1 MAPQK
6 VRHLQSR
13 LQVPW
18 TTETTNVHASIVP
31 PSDRSKPKEFCMAI
45 SCSAFADYISR
56 KVEHLDENI
65 ILSMHPLD
73 SQWVGH
79 VSTGR
84 FPAEQG
90 IEHTFDRFEN
100 VFPKLGAWN
109 DVQSASCVGA
119 PCDPASHKI
128 GLGFTR
134 DSYKLQQTAY
144 ETDLFCWDLILS
156 ADRATQQFAHFVRV
170 LRRISTIVWSYRFRT
185 EALRIAKYRWV
196 LSNNGLTA
204 VTATWDATMTQLTLT
219 PTVAGTS
226 AMPTSKLGA
235 RHLQRRVDPQIRAG
249 AEGPTINKNM
259 QPMLELVTN
268 METVWG
274 LVEGDSN
281 LTDHWRFQSFTDAAK
296 YYKYGWTGSVGNFG
310 LRSDAFSLRFNII
323 SSNAATGVV
332 VLGVVF
338 PYTNIAATEGIKE
351 DVNSDY
357 DNAGVQA
364 DFIWH
369 RKAMTSL
376 VRDAKAINPEMPFA
390 ARDFA
395 GKWQFVMDNLTC
407 GTMDVLDATT
417 GITRTIPIAVN
428 NERRNK
434 GKFITDF
441 GGAIKAEYPELAEV
455 FISLREPACIVDIPT
470 CTPYPSPYPYQHYE
484 SANAVC
490 STSPTQYTIVQVPI
504 INSGTSTYEVPENS
518 ILCNGMPIVGPA
530 ITGSTTV
537 ALLVAEL
544 NTKYAAMGTW
554 TVSGGTSIQLV
565 GASCSSMNIPWQ
577 DSP

>member
-1 MAPQK
+1 
-6 VRHLQSR
+6 
-13 LQVPW
+13 
-18 TTETTNVHASIVP
+18 
-31 PSDRSKPKEFCMAI
+31 MAI
-45 SCSAFADYISR
+45 SCSAFASYIA
-56 KVEHLDENI
+56 KKTEHLDDNI

-84 FPAEQG
+84 FAAEDG
-90 IEHTFDRFEN
+90 IEHTYDRFEN
-100 VFPKLGAWN
+100 VFPQLGAWN
-109 DVQSASCVGA
+109 DVQNASCVGA
-119 PCDPASHKI
+119 PCDPAVTKV

-134 DSYKLQQTAY
+134 DSYRLQQTDYA
-144 ETDLFCWDLILS
+144 TDIFCWDQILS

-196 LSNNGLTA
+196 LNSNGMVAAN
-204 VTATWDATMTQLTLT
+204 ATWNAAMTQLTLT
-219 PTVAGTS
+219 PVTAGQS
-226 AMPTSKLGA
+226 VIPTSKLGA

-268 METVWG
+268 MESVWN

-323 SSNAATGVV
+323 SATAAQV
-332 VLGVVF
+332 VLGVVY

-351 DVNSDY
+351 DVNDDY

-407 GTMDVLDATT
+407 GTMTVADLDS
-417 GITRTIPIAVN
+417 GNNIEVPIAVN
-428 NERRNK
+428 NELRNK
-434 GKFITDF
+434 GKFRTTF

-470 CTPYPSPYPYQHYE
+470 CTAYPNPYPAQSYS
-484 SANAVC
+484 SANEVC
-490 STSPTQYTIVQVPI
+490 STNESAYVIVQTPI
-504 INSGTSTYEVPENS
+504 INSATATYEVAANS
-518 ILCNGMPIVGPA
+518 IKCNGMGIVHSA
-530 ITGSTTV
+530 ITGSTDTI
-537 ALLVAEL
+537 LLAAEL
-544 NTKYAAMGTW
+544 RTKLSAMGAW
-554 TVSGGTSIQLV
+554 TSTDGDTTITLI
-565 GASCSSMNIPWQ
+565 GASCSTIEIPWK
-577 DSP
+577 DAP

>member
-1 MAPQK
+1 
-6 VRHLQSR
+6 
-13 LQVPW
+13 
-18 TTETTNVHASIVP
+18 
-31 PSDRSKPKEFCMAI
+31 MAI
-45 SCSAFADYISR
+45 SCAQFSDYISR
-56 KVEHLDENI
+56 KVEHLDDNI
-65 ILSMHPLD
+65 IMSMHPLD

-100 VFPKLGAWN
+100 VFPQLGAWN
-109 DVQSASCVGA
+109 DVQAASCVGT
-119 PCDPASHKI
+119 PCDKVGTKV

-134 DSYKLQQTAY
+134 DAYKLQETSY

-170 LRRISTIVWSYRFRT
+170 LRRISTIVWSHRFRS

-196 LSNNGLTA
+196 CNNNGLTA
-204 VTATWDATMTQLTLT
+204 VTASWDATMTYLTLT
-219 PTVAGTS
+219 PVTAGGS
-226 AMPTSKLGA
+226 ALPTSKLGA

-259 QPMLELVTN
+259 QPMLELVTH

-274 LVEGDSN
+274 LVEGN
-281 LTDHWRFQSFTDAAK
+281 NELTDHWRFNLFADAQK

-310 LRSDAFSLRFNII
+310 LRADAYSLRFNIV
-323 SSNAATGVV
+323 SYNAATGVL
-332 VLGVVF
+332 VLNVVF

-351 DVNSDY
+351 DVNADY
-357 DNAGVQA
+357 DNAGVQI
-364 DFIWH
+364 DYIWH

-407 GTMDVLDATT
+407 GVVSIVD
-417 GITRTIPIAVN
+417 GITGLTKTIPVAVA

-441 GGAIKAEYPELAEV
+441 GGAIQAEYPELAEV

-470 CTPYPSPYPYQHYE
+470 CTAYPNPYPYQHYS
-484 SANAVC
+484 SANTPCPDTAAG
-490 STSPTQYTIVQVPI
+490 TGATLTFTPTLQAT
-504 INSGTSTYEVPENS
+504 TSTYEIASNS
-518 ILCNGMPIVGPA
+518 ITCNGMLIVHDA
-530 ITGSTTV
+530 ITGTATL
-537 ALLVAEL
+537 AALVAQM
-544 NTKYAAMGTW
+544 NTLLSAMGTW
-554 TVSGGTSIQLV
+554 TVSGN
-565 GASCSSMNIPWQ
+565 NITLTATNCTVVTLPW
-577 DSP
+577 SV

>member
-1 MAPQK
+1 MPIPCA
-6 VRHLQSR
+6 
-13 LQVPW
+13 
-18 TTETTNVHASIVP
+18 
-31 PSDRSKPKEFCMAI
+31 
-45 SCSAFADYISR
+45 AFASYIAKKS
-56 KVEHLDENI
+56 EHLDDNI
-65 ILSMHPLD
+65 ITSMHPLD
-73 SQWVGH
+73 SQWIGH

-84 FPAEQG
+84 FAAEDG
-90 IEHTFDRFEN
+90 IEHTYDRFEN
-100 VFPKLGAWN
+100 VVPKLGAWN
-109 DVQSASCVGA
+109 DVQNASCVGT
-119 PCDPASHKI
+119 PCDKTSTKV

-134 DSYKLQQTAY
+134 DSYKLQEASY

-185 EALRIAKYRWV
+185 EALRIAKFRWV
-196 LSNNGLTA
+196 LSGNTLIQCN
-204 VTATWDATMTQLTLT
+204 ATWNAAMTRLTLT
-219 PTVAGTS
+219 PVVAGQS
-226 AMPTSKLGA
+226 IIPTSKLTA

-296 YYKYGWTGSVGNFG
+296 YYRYGWTGSVGNFG
-310 LRSDAFSLRFNII
+310 LRSDAFSLRFNIVSQSA
-323 SSNAATGVV
+323 SSV
-332 VLGVVF
+332 VLEVVF

-351 DVNSDY
+351 DVNNDY
-357 DNAGVQA
+357 ENTRVQA

-407 GTMDVLDATT
+407 GTQQVPVYVN
-417 GITRTIPIAVN
+417 GVITNPVQFTTIPIPVN

-470 CTPYPSPYPYQHYE
+470 CTAYPSPYPAQSYE

-490 STSPTQYTIVQVPI
+490 STNDSAYVIVQTPI
-504 INSGTSTYEVPENS
+504 SNTSTNKYDVAANS
-518 ILCNGMPIVGPA
+518 IKCNGMAVVHPA
-530 ITGSTTV
+530 ISVSAASNVT
-537 ALLVAEL
+537 ALVAEL
-544 NTKYAAMGTW
+544 NSKLSAMGTW
-554 TVSGGTSIQLV
+554 SSTGGGATITLT
-565 GASCSSMNIPWQ
+565 GASCSSIEIPWK
-577 DSP
+577 DAP

>member
-1 MAPQK
+1 
-6 VRHLQSR
+6 
-13 LQVPW
+13 
-18 TTETTNVHASIVP
+18 
-31 PSDRSKPKEFCMAI
+31 MAI
-45 SCSAFADYISR
+45 SCTAFADYISR
-56 KVEHLDENI
+56 KVEHLDDNI
-65 ILSMHPLD
+65 IMSMHPLD

-100 VFPKLGAWN
+100 VFPQLGPWN
-109 DVQSASCVGA
+109 DVQAASCVGA
-119 PCDPASHKI
+119 PCDPSSTKI

-134 DSYKLQQTAY
+134 DSYKLQQKSY

-196 LSNNGLTA
+196 CANNGLVA
-204 VTATWDATMTQLTLT
+204 VNATWNAAMTRLTLT
-219 PTVAGTS
+219 PVTAGQTS
-226 AMPTSKLGA
+226 CPTSKLSA

-249 AEGPTINKNM
+249 AEGGKIIKNM
-259 QPMLELVTN
+259 QPMLELVTH

-281 LTDHWRFQSFTDAAK
+281 LTDHWRFNQFSDGQK
-296 YYKYGWTGSVGNFG
+296 YYKYGWTGQVGNFG
-310 LRSDAFSLRFNII
+310 LRSDAFSMRFNIV
-323 SSNAATGVV
+323 SCTDAQT
-332 VLGVVF
+332 VLEIVY
-338 PYTNIAATEGIKE
+338 PYENIAATEGIKE
-351 DVNSDY
+351 DVNEDY
-357 DNAGVQA
+357 ENAPVQV

-376 VRDAKAINPEMPFA
+376 VRDARAINPEMPFA

-407 GTMDVLDATT
+407 GYYT
-417 GITRTIPIAVN
+417 ITDDDGVTRQVPIPVN

-470 CTPYPSPYPYQHYE
+470 CATDPGYPAQNYE

-490 STSPTQYTIVQVPI
+490 SDEEDAYTISQVPV
-504 INSGTSTYEVPENS
+504 INTGTSTYEVPANS
-518 ILCNGMPIVGPA
+518 ILCNGMLIVHAA
-530 ITGSTTV
+530 ISGSASLADLVVEMNTKLSALGTWSTDATNLILTGS
-537 ALLVAEL
+537 
-544 NTKYAAMGTW
+544 
-554 TVSGGTSIQLV
+554 
-565 GASCSSMNIPWQ
+565 SCSSINIPWQ
-577 DSP
+577 DTP

>member
-1 MAPQK
+1 
-6 VRHLQSR
+6 
-13 LQVPW
+13 
-18 TTETTNVHASIVP
+18 
-31 PSDRSKPKEFCMAI
+31 MAI
-45 SCSAFADYISR
+45 SCTAFASYIAR
-56 KVEHLDENI
+56 KVEHIDDNI

-84 FPAEQG
+84 FPAEMG
-90 IEHTFDRFEN
+90 VEHAFDRFEN
-100 VFPKLGAWN
+100 VFPKLGAWS
-109 DVQSASCVGA
+109 DVQSASCVGS
-119 PCDPASHKI
+119 PCDKTSHKI

-134 DSYKLQQTAY
+134 DSYKLQETSY

-196 LSNNGLTA
+196 LSSNGLVA
-204 VTATWDATMTQLTLT
+204 ANATWNAAMTQLTLT
-219 PTVAGTS
+219 PVTAGQS
-226 AMPTSKLGA
+226 IIPTSKLTA

-268 METVWG
+268 MDTVWN
-274 LVEGDSN
+274 LVEGDTN
-281 LTDHWRFQSFTDAAK
+281 LSDHWRFQQFTDAGK

-310 LRSDAFSLRFNII
+310 LRSDAFALRFNIV
-323 SSNAATGVV
+323 SSSDASTVLEVV
-332 VLGVVF
+332 Y

-351 DVNSDY
+351 DVNADY
-357 DNAGVQA
+357 DNARVQA

-376 VRDAKAINPEMPFA
+376 VRDPKAINPEMPFA

-407 GTMDVLDATT
+407 GTGTDAN
-417 GITRTIPIAVN
+417 GVEFPIPVN

-455 FISLREPACIVDIPT
+455 FISLREPACVIDIPT
-470 CTPYPSPYPYQHYE
+470 CASDPGYPEQNYE
-484 SANAVC
+484 SANDAC
-490 STSPTQYTIVQVPI
+490 STDDIVIVQTPV
-504 INSGTSTYEVPENS
+504 INSGTSTYEVPANS
-518 ILCNGMPIVGPA
+518 ILCNGMGIVHSA
-530 ITGSTTV
+530 ITGSTSV
-537 ALLVAEL
+537 VLLVAEL
-544 NTKYAAMGTW
+544 NTKLSAMGTW
-554 TVSGGTSIQLV
+554 TSTDGDTTITLTGT
-565 GASCSSMNIPWQ
+565 ACSSINIPWQ
-577 DSP
+577 DSA

>member
-1 MAPQK
+1 
-6 VRHLQSR
+6 
-13 LQVPW
+13 
-18 TTETTNVHASIVP
+18 
-31 PSDRSKPKEFCMAI
+31 MAI
-45 SCSAFADYISR
+45 SCSKFADYISR
-56 KVEHLDENI
+56 KSEHLDDNI

-119 PCDPASHKI
+119 PCDPTSHKI
-128 GLGFTR
+128 GMGFTR

-185 EALRIAKYRWV
+185 EALRIAKFRWV
-196 LSNNGLTA
+196 LNNNGLVA
-204 VTATWDATMTQLTLT
+204 VTAAWDATMTQLTLT
-219 PTVAGTS
+219 PTTAGTS

-274 LVEGDSN
+274 LVEGDSH

-310 LRSDAFSLRFNII
+310 LRSDAFSLRFNVI
-323 SSNAATGVV
+323 SNNPVTGVV

-351 DVNSDY
+351 DVNADY

-407 GTMDVLDATT
+407 GTGVDAN
-417 GITRTIPIAVN
+417 GVVFPIPVN

-470 CTPYPSPYPYQHYE
+470 CTAYPSPYPAQSYE

-490 STSPTQYTIVQVPI
+490 STNDSAYVIVQTPI
-504 INSGTSTYEVPENS
+504 SNTSTNKYDVAANS
-518 ILCNGMPIVGPA
+518 IKCNGMAVVHPA
-530 ITGSTTV
+530 ISVSAASNVT
-537 ALLVAEL
+537 ALVAEL
-544 NTKYAAMGTW
+544 NSKLSAMGTW
-554 TVSGGTSIQLV
+554 SSTGGGATITLT
-565 GASCSSMNIPWQ
+565 GASCSSIEIPWK
-577 DSP
+577 DAP

>member
-1 MAPQK
+1 
-6 VRHLQSR
+6 
-13 LQVPW
+13 
-18 TTETTNVHASIVP
+18 
-31 PSDRSKPKEFCMAI
+31 MAI
-45 SCSAFADYISR
+45 SCAQFSDYIAR
-56 KVEHLDENI
+56 KVEHLDDNI
-65 ILSMHPLD
+65 IMSMHPLD
-73 SQWVGH
+73 SQWIGH

-100 VFPKLGAWN
+100 VFPQLGPWS
-109 DVQSASCVGA
+109 DVQSASCVGT
-119 PCDPASHKI
+119 PCDKVGTKV

-134 DSYKLQQTAY
+134 DSYKLQEKSY

-170 LRRISTIVWSYRFRT
+170 LRRISTIVWSHRFRT

-196 LSNNGLTA
+196 LNNNGLVA
-204 VTATWDATMTQLTLT
+204 VNATWDPTMTFLTLT
-219 PTVAGTS
+219 PVVAGTS
-226 AMPTSKLGA
+226 ALPTSKLGA
-235 RHLQRRVDPQIRAG
+235 RHLQRRVDPQIRSG

-259 QPMLELVTN
+259 QPMLELVTH
-268 METVWG
+268 MESVWQ
-274 LVEGDSN
+274 LVEGSPE
-281 LTDHWRFQSFTDAAK
+281 LTDHWRFQLFTEAAK

-310 LRSDAFSLRFNII
+310 LRADAYCLRFNIA
-323 SSNAATGVV
+323 SYNPVTGVL
-332 VLGVVF
+332 VLNVVF

-357 DNAGVQA
+357 DQAGVQA
-364 DFIWH
+364 DYIWH

-407 GTMDVLDATT
+407 GTMNVTDAIT
-417 GITRTIPIAVN
+417 GVTQTVPIPVA

-441 GGAIKAEYPELAEV
+441 GGAIQAEYPELAEV

-470 CTPYPSPYPYQHYE
+470 CTPYPSPYPYQHYD
-484 SANAVC
+484 SANQPCPQTAA
-490 STSPTQYTIVQVPI
+490 
-504 INSGTSTYEVPENS
+504 GTGATLTFTPVLQATTGTYEVAANS
-518 ILCNGMPIVGPA
+518 ITCNGMLIVHDA
-530 ITGSTTV
+530 ITGTTTV
-537 ALLVAEL
+537 AALVAQL
-544 NTKYAAMGTW
+544 NLLLPAMGTW
-554 TVSGGTSIQLV
+554 AVSTNDVTLTATNCTVVS
-565 GASCSSMNIPWQ
+565 IPW
-577 DSP
+577 SV